1 MGKKNKSNSKGGL
14 LDLIKYMKKHAIY
27 LVLALIF
34 AIGGSVITVYGP
46 EKLSEITDIITEGIM
61 TGINMDK
68 IYEVGIFMA
77 ILYAI
82 SIVLSY
88 SQSFIMATVTQVTSK
103 KLRSDI
109 TGKINR
115 LPLKYYD
122 KTTVGDTLSRVTN
135 DVDTIGQTLNQS
147 MGALV
152 SGVSLFLGSL
162 FMMLKTNVTLTITA
176 IVATAIGFALMMLIV
191 SRSQKFFQRQQ
202 NLLGKINGHIEET
215 YAGHS
220 VIKVYNAQEEINKEF
235 KNINDELRDSAWK
248 SQFISGLMMPLMV
261 FIGNFGYV
269 AVCVVGAIL
278 AFNDKITFGVIVAFM
293 MYIRFFTQPLAQ
305 FAQAATSLQST
316 SAACKRVFEFLGE
329 EEMNDESHKKTS
341 LDNVKGDVEFEHV
354 KFGYDESKLIIKDFS
369 VDIKAGQKV
378 AIVGPTG
385 AGKTTLINLLMKF
398 YDVNSGTI
406 KIDKTPIQ
414 DLSREAVHDLF
425 CMVLQDTWLF
435 EGTVRDNITYNKEN
449 VSESVI
455 VAACK
460 AVGIDHFIRTL
471 PHGYDTILDDNTN
484 LSAGQ
489 KQLITIARAMV
500 KNAPL
505 LILDEA
511 TSSVD
516 TRTEILIQEAMDKL
530 TVGKTSFVIAHR
542 LSTIKNADIILVMK
556 DGDIIESGNHNEL
569 LIANGFYAELYNSQ
583 FEKVS

>member
-1 MGKKNKSNSKGGL
+1 MRKENKSNSKGGL

-61 TGINMDK
+61 TGIDMDK

-88 SQSFIMATVTQVTSK
+88 SQGFIMATVTQITTK

-135 DVDTIGQTLNQS
+135 DVDTIGQTLDQS

-191 SRSQKFFQRQQ
+191 SKSQKFFQRQQ

-248 SQFISGLMMPLMV
+248 SQFISGLMMPLMML
-261 FIGNFGYV
+261 IET
-269 AVCVVGAIL
+269 L
-278 AFNDKITFGVIVAFM
+278 DM
-293 MYIRFFTQPLAQ
+293 WQ
-305 FAQAATSLQST
+305 F
-316 SAACKRVFEFLGE
+316 V
-329 EEMNDESHKKTS
+329 
-341 LDNVKGDVEFEHV
+341 
-354 KFGYDESKLIIKDFS
+354 
-369 VDIKAGQKV
+369 
-378 AIVGPTG
+378 
-385 AGKTTLINLLMKF
+385 LLEQCL
-398 YDVNSGTI
+398 Y
-406 KIDKTPIQ
+406 
-414 DLSREAVHDLF
+414 
-425 CMVLQDTWLF
+425 
-435 EGTVRDNITYNKEN
+435 
-449 VSESVI
+449 
-455 VAACK
+455 
-460 AVGIDHFIRTL
+460 
-471 PHGYDTILDDNTN
+471 
-484 LSAGQ
+484 
-489 KQLITIARAMV
+489 
-500 KNAPL
+500 
-505 LILDEA
+505 
-511 TSSVD
+511 
-516 TRTEILIQEAMDKL
+516 
-530 TVGKTSFVIAHR
+530 
-542 LSTIKNADIILVMK
+542 STIK
-556 DGDIIESGNHNEL
+556 
-569 LIANGFYAELYNSQ
+569 
-583 FEKVS
+583 